1 MGKNYKKNIAKND
14 AKNEAKNDKNNA
26 IKKSAKIKKMIR
38 HQRVNEFKGRH
49 FLLTINKL
57 ENFDYTMKYLMGLK
71 SLRFISGTREVA
83 PTTKKIHEHLYVQFK
98 QTNELS
104 LAGVMHCRVDPCFG
118 DAFDNIAYIYKL
130 HEPWKRGLV
139 HLKIGEPSF
148 FFSLKVKDIKKMSE
162 KDIDEMP
169 ANLYPIARMIKKDYP
184 ETLKASEAFK
194 SDLVV
199 YYLYGES
206 GAIKSGSMFKFI
218 EERCGDY
225 YERLSYNN
233 SFWEGAD
240 GKCPNAVF
248 DDFRDTRVPADEF
261 IKFIDYNV
269 QNMNIKGGK
278 SANNYR
284 KIFITSAFAPELIYQ
299 KEFEGE
305 KRAQWLRRLR
315 VFHFQ
320 YDDEEK
326 QYFHHRVE
334 AAAEFK
340 LRPQGDYSHFRGV
353 IFKKSNGE
361 LLTKEEEERVRPLV
375 KDIDENF
382 EPKDKDA
389 FRKKSEEVKPSPVQE
404 EEKPNVIVETED
416 SVEEDGVVFKKR
428 IYKGP
433 KKRIEFTEEELKAA
447 VYAAITQP
455 LDLLPKRNETI
466 LKMLVPE
473 NELREIKRDE
483 GEDLM
488 QEEDDDS
495 VIEIMPKKTK
505 IGEVKE
511 DEEEI

>member
-1 MGKNYKKNIAKND
+1 MGKNSRKNIAKND
-14 AKNEAKNDKNNA
+14 AKNDKKTA
-26 IKKSAKIKKMIR
+26 IKNSTKIKKMIR
-38 HQRVNEFKGRH
+38 HKRVNEFKGRH

-57 ENFDYTMKYLMGLK
+57 ENYDPTLKYLMSLK
-71 SLRFISGTREVA
+71 TLRFISGTREVA

-98 QTNELS
+98 ETIELS

-118 DAFDNIAYIYKL
+118 DVFDNIAYIYKL

-148 FFSLKVKDIKKMSE
+148 FFGLKVKDVKKMSE
-162 KDIDEMP
+162 KDIDQMP
-169 ANLYPIARMIKKDYP
+169 ANLYPIARLIKKDYP
-184 ETLKASEAFK
+184 EPLKASETFK

-240 GKCPNAVF
+240 GRCPNAVF

-269 QNMNIKGGK
+269 QNMNVKGGK

-284 KIFITSAFAPELIYQ
+284 KIFITSAWAPESIYQ
-299 KEFEGE
+299 KEFDGE

-320 YDDEEK
+320 YDAEEE

-382 EPKDKDA
+382 EPIDKDA
-389 FRKKSEEVKPSPVQE
+389 FRKKREEAKPAPVQE
-404 EEKPNVIVETED
+404 EEKPISLLETED
-416 SVEEDGVVFKKR
+416 TVEEDGIVFKKR
-428 IYKGP
+428 IFKGQ
-433 KKRIEFTEEELKAA
+433 KIKIEFTEEELKAA

-455 LDLLPKRNETI
+455 LDILPKRNETI
-466 LKMLVPE
+466 LRMLVPE
-473 NELREIKRDE
+473 NELKEIKRE
-483 GEDLM
+483 GSGDSSWGK
-488 QEEDDDS
+488 DDDS
-495 VIEIMPKKTK
+495 DIEIMPKKTK

-511 DEEEI
+511 DEDEIQNK